1 MGDSGDSKKNGHE
14 PESVG
19 EVIGELDDLAARGTK
34 VRVEDVLDD
43 FGRRSFGPIIMIL
56 ALLEIS
62 PLGAVPGIP
71 TTLAAI
77 IGLVALQLLFGR
89 THIWLPQ
96 FILNRAVES
105 KKLHRGIG
113 KLRGVASWLD
123 NHSKGRLDALTKGIW
138 IRIAAIAIIV
148 LCATVPPLEVLPFAS
163 SGPMIAIAAI
173 GLALVVRDGLVML
186 LALALAV
193 AAVGG
198 GTYYYYSS
206 DEEGAAEGSAL
217 AEPVSPPGLA

>member
-1 MGDSGDSKKNGHE
+1 MGDNGNSKNNGHE

-34 VRVEDVLDD
+34 VRVDDVLDD

-77 IGLVALQLLFGR
+77 ISLVALQLLFGR

-105 KKLHRGIG
+105 KKLHRAVR
-113 KLRGVASWLD
+113 KLRGVARWLD
-123 NHSKGRLDALTKGIW
+123 DHSRGRLDALTKGIS
-138 IRIAAIAIIV
+138 IKIAAIAILV
-148 LCATVPPLEVLPFAS
+148 LCATVPPLEMLPFAS

-193 AAVGG
+193 AALGG

-206 DEEGAAEGSAL
+206 DEESSDTSAL
-217 AEPVSPPGLA
+217 LLPSSPTS

>member
-1 MGDSGDSKKNGHE
+1 MGDNGNSKKSGHE

-19 EVIGELDDLAARGTK
+19 DVIGELDDLAARGK
-34 VRVEDVLDD
+34 HVRVDDVLDD

-56 ALLEIS
+56 ALLELS

-77 IGLVALQLLFGR
+77 IALVALQLLFGR

-96 FILNRAVES
+96 FILNRAIES
-105 KKLHRGIG
+105 KKLHRAVG
-113 KLRGVASWLD
+113 KLRGVARWLD
-123 NHSKGRLDALTKGIW
+123 DHSRGRLDALTKGIW
-138 IRIAAIAIIV
+138 IKIAAIAILV
-148 LCATVPPLEVLPFAS
+148 LCATVPPLEMLPFAS

-193 AAVGG
+193 AALGG

-206 DEEGAAEGSAL
+206 DEESSDSSAL
-217 AEPVSPPGLA
+217 LLPSSPTRLT